1 MKLLIVALAVLLA
14 YPAQAI
20 EQSGNT
26 ITLTDA
32 EADLCRAGG
41 GCVVVPLRDL
51 QQALREMAEKGRETC
66 KRKDA

>member
-14 YPAQAI
+14 YPASAI
-20 EQSGNT
+20 EQTGTT

-51 QQALREMAEKGRETC
+51 QQALREMAEKGRAACRRSDT
-66 KRKDA
+66 